1 MEIAGKT
8 GTAQESRTRGNHAF
22 FISYGP
28 YTNPEI
34 CVTVNIPYGYSSSNA
49 AMVAKNVYR
58 FYYGY
63 TDLES
68 ILGSGA
74 LEVSNVKVGD

>member
-1 MEIAGKT
+1 MATMRSLFPMARI
-8 GTAQESRTRGNHAF
+8 
-22 FISYGP
+22 P
-28 YTNPEI
+28 NPEI

-63 TDLES
+63 TDLDS
-68 ILGSGA
+68 ILGNGA
-74 LEVSNVKVGD
+74 LEVSNVRVGD